1 VVGVTGAVEAD
12 EEVETADDVEPGA
25 EVEPES
31 GSEAGSADSDPSGDS
46 DPPAEEAEVAE
57 PEAESDDDGS
67 GGSEPP
73 PSARADRSGGSWWR
87 ERRIVV
93 PAVVAVLSLSLAA
106 VLIVAGR
113 SGEGGDGSGGDL
125 GALPTMPPT
134 TIDTGGIEVP
144 TPDGWTAAPVPD
156 LDFGIALPPAWEA
169 VVLRQEMLASL
180 GRSDPA
186 VTGFV
191 EAAHAAAES
200 GAVFYAA
207 GEDDQSRVTD
217 LKLRAAPQTGIADE
231 AGLEAYARQ
240 LAAAAGAPD
249 APIEPVDGAEHPTLR
264 YEFTT
269 TAESPE
275 GDRVTFT
282 GIETLVLGPGDIV
295 WSLIVTGEDAD
306 LVARLAPEIVSTLT
320 LVE

>member
-1 VVGVTGAVEAD
+1 MTGAVE
-12 EEVETADDVEPGA
+12 TASTSAKSE
-25 EVEPES
+25 EPES
-31 GSEAGSADSDPSGDS
+31 DELESDELESEEPESEESEADPST
-46 DPPAEEAEVAE
+46 
-57 PEAESDDDGS
+57 DDGS
-67 GGSEPP
+67 GGSSPP
-73 PSARADRSGGSWWR
+73 PPAGAGRAGGSWWR

-113 SGEGGDGSGGDL
+113 SSGDGGSADPGP
-125 GALPTMPPT
+125 LPTMPPT
-134 TIDTGGIEVP
+134 TMDTGGIEVP

-207 GEDDQSRVTD
+207 GEDDRGRVTD
-217 LKLRAAPQTGIADE
+217 LKVRAAPQTGITDA
-231 AGLEAYARQ
+231 AGLEAYARE
-240 LAAAAGAPD
+240 LSAAAGAPD
-249 APIEPVDGAEHPTLR
+249 APIEPVEGAEHPTLGYR
-264 YEFTT
+264 FTT

-275 GDRVTFT
+275 GERITIH

-306 LVARLAPEIVSTLT
+306 LVAGLAPEIVSTLT
-320 LVE
+320 LVER

>member
-1 VVGVTGAVEAD
+1 MTGAVEAD
-12 EEVETADDVEPGA
+12 EEVETAGAVETA
-25 EVEPES
+25 DEVEPES
-31 GSEAGSADSDPSGDS
+31 GSEAGPVDSDPSAGGSEPEPD
-46 DPPAEEAEVAE
+46 AEVAE
-57 PEAESDDDGS
+57 ADADAESAGDGS

-73 PSARADRSGGSWWR
+73 PSAGADRPGGSWWR

-125 GALPTMPPT
+125 GALPTMPST

-207 GEDDQSRVTD
+207 GEDDQGRVTD

-240 LAAAAGAPD
+240 LSTAAGAPD
-249 APIEPVDGAEHPTLR
+249 APIEAVEGAEHPTLR

-275 GDRVTFT
+275 GDRVTIA

-306 LVARLAPEIVSTLT
+306 LVAQLAPEIVSTIT